1 MGEDSWP
8 ETNVEAF
15 AGDWIGLLLAAW
27 QASGDPARLELV
39 VTAVRQVIEAV
50 ATRTLA
56 RCHVADRSAVDD
68 VVSLVL
74 DHIRRLP
81 CGAAAERPV
90 AVFRGY
96 ESAGGRGL
104 AYIRLLSR
112 NRAIDVVRSRRR
124 HERHGAVFS
133 ALDDDGRRAVAAEA
147 VKDAAGA
154 ATADIHERLLDAVTR
169 LEPPLRD
176 VVQLLLDGKSQTV
189 IAHMLDV
196 CDGTVSRLRRRAID
210 RLRHLLAE

>member
-1 MGEDSWP
+1 MGEDSLP
-8 ETNVEAF
+8 ETTVEAF

-27 QASGDPARLELV
+27 QASGDPARLDLV
-39 VTAVRQVIEAV
+39 VAAVRQVIEAV

-74 DHIRRLP
+74 DHLRRLP
-81 CGAAAERPV
+81 CGDDDERAVAA
-90 AVFRGY
+90 FRGD

-124 HERHGAVFS
+124 HERHGPVFS
-133 ALDDDGRRAVAAEA
+133 ALDGDGRRAVAAEA
-147 VKDAAGA
+147 AAEGD
-154 ATADIHERLLDAVTR
+154 ATADIHERLFDAVTR
-169 LEPPLRD
+169 LEPPLRE

-196 CDGTVSRLRRRAID
+196 CDGTVSRLRRRALD
-210 RLRHLLAE
+210 RLRRLLAE